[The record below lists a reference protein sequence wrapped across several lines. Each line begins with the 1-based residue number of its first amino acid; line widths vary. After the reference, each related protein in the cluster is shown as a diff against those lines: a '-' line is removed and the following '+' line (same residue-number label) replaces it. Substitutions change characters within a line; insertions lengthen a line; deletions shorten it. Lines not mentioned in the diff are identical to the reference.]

1 MQTNPLRQPIL
12 ALMLF
17 AVAWLILGVA
27 LARAYLEAL
36 WTAPSPFLSGLGL
49 LWLVLG
55 ALAVIALHVRWLV
68 RIWQVA

>member
-12 ALMLF
+12 ALALC
-17 AVAWLILGVA
+17 AVAWLVLGII

-36 WTAPSPFLSGLGL
+36 WISPSPLLSSLGL

-55 ALAVIALHVRWLV
+55 ALAVVALHVRWLL